1 MERDVSDVMDAIDAG
16 NAGGMGDGIDAAAAA
31 AALQALMQR
40 RQTVLPK
47 RLEAPGPDVDQL
59 AAIVGAAGQSPDHG
73 RLLPWRL
80 VLVPEAARPALA
92 DAFAQALTERDADA
106 LPEQIAQAREKA
118 YRSPVLLLAVV
129 DVADVDRGDAAIP
142 AAERIAAAG
151 CALQN
156 MLLMATALGF
166 GSALTSGKA
175 LGSRALRRLFALE
188 EGEEALCFLSIGTAA
203 SAKPPRVR
211 PGPEAYLSVLAVPP
225 GPAGA

>member
-1 MERDVSDVMDAIDAG
+1 MG
-16 NAGGMGDGIDAAAAA
+16 NAGGSGDGIDAAA

-47 RLEAPGPDVDQL
+47 RLGAPGPDVDQL

-92 DAFAQALTERDADA
+92 DAFAQALTERDAEA

-129 DVADVDRGDAAIP
+129 DVARGDAAIP

-175 LGSRALRRLFALE
+175 LSSRALRRLFALE

>member
-1 MERDVSDVMDAIDAG
+1 MERDVSDVMDVG
-16 NAGGMGDGIDAAAAA
+16 NAGGSGYGIDAAAAAA

-47 RLEAPGPDVDQL
+47 RLGAPGPDVDQL

-92 DAFAQALTERDADA
+92 DAFAQALTERDAEA

-129 DVADVDRGDAAIP
+129 DVARGDAAIP

-211 PGPEAYLSVLAVPP
+211 PGPDAYLSVLAVPP

>member
-1 MERDVSDVMDAIDAG
+1 MERDVSDVVDVG
-16 NAGGMGDGIDAAAAA
+16 NAGGSGYGIDAAAAAA

-47 RLEAPGPDVDQL
+47 RLGAPGPDADQL
-59 AAIVGAAGQSPDHG
+59 AAIVGAASLSPDHG

-92 DAFAQALTERDADA
+92 DAFAQALTERDAEA

-129 DVADVDRGDAAIP
+129 DVARGDAAIP

-175 LGSRALRRLFALE
+175 LSSRALRRLFALE

>member
-16 NAGGMGDGIDAAAAA
+16 NAGGSGDGIDAAA

-47 RLEAPGPDVDQL
+47 RLGAPGPDVDQL

-92 DAFAQALTERDADA
+92 DAFAQALTERDAEA

-129 DVADVDRGDAAIP
+129 DVARGDAAIP

-175 LGSRALRRLFALE
+175 LSSRALRRLFALE

-211 PGPEAYLSVLAVPP
+211 PGPGAYLSVLALPP

>member
-16 NAGGMGDGIDAAAAA
+16 NAGGGGDGIDAA

-47 RLEAPGPDVDQL
+47 RLGAPGPDADQL

-80 VLVPEAARPALA
+80 VLVLEAARPALA
-92 DAFAQALTERDADA
+92 DAFAQALTERDAEA

-129 DVADVDRGDAAIP
+129 DVARGDAAIP

-175 LGSRALRRLFALE
+175 LSSRALRRLFALE

-203 SAKPPRVR
+203 SPKPPRVR